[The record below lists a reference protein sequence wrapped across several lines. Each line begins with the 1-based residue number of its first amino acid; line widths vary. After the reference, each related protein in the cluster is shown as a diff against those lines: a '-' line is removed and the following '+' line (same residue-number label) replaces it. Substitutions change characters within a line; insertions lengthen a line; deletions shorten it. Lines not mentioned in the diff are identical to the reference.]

1 MPTDDG
7 SNRVRDIVDG
17 LTGLENPLDMWEE
30 ISSSLPASN
39 KIEVQSRKI
48 YTFKYRAK
56 TSGLLYDIHPLV
68 GVEAVYNWGFVGVN
82 FHWGERR
89 SYTWDEV
96 IGDVYEIQQ
105 EELTDMQRIP
115 YADLLE
121 NPSK

>member
-1 MPTDDG
+1 MPTDDS
-7 SNRVRDIVDG
+7 SNRVRDIVDS
-17 LTGLENPLDMWEE
+17 LTGLEDPLNMWEE
-30 ISSSLPASN
+30 ISSVLPASN
-39 KIEVQSRKI
+39 KIEIKSRKI
-48 YTFKYRAK
+48 YTFRYRAK

-68 GVEAVYNWGFVGVN
+68 GVAEVYSWGFVGVN

-96 IGDVYEIQQ
+96 IGDVYEVQQ

-115 YADLLE
+115 YADLFE

>member
-7 SNRVRDIVDG
+7 SNRVRDIIDG

>member
-1 MPTDDG
+1 MPTDDS

-56 TSGLLYDIHPLV
+56 TSGLLYDIYPLV